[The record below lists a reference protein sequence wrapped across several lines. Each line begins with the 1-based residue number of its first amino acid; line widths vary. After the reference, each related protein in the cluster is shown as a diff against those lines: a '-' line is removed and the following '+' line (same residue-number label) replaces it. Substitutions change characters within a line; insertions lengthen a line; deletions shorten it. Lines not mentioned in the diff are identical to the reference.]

1 MGRAIRLLLIIYLL
15 VRWDPLVSQL
25 IDEGSYH
32 HKVTTE
38 VVLAIIA
45 QESFGI
51 PDILSSDGYNSV
63 GLMQITP
70 RPWVG
75 TIEQLIDP
83 EYNIRW
89 GLWFLDKG
97 LEYSDGNIYEALRI
111 YNCGR
116 RNIERNPDCGKF
128 YADRVLYYWVP
139 YIEGYLCKGTLC
151 VGE

>member
-1 MGRAIRLLLIIYLL
+1 MLIFILM
-15 VRWDPLVSQL
+15 RWGPLVTDL

-32 HKVTTE
+32 HDITPQ

-45 QESFGI
+45 QESYGI

-75 TIEQLIDP
+75 TIEQLKQP
-83 EYNIRW
+83 EYNIKW

-97 LEYSDGNIYEALRI
+97 LEYSDGDMYEALRI

-128 YADRVLYYWVP
+128 YADRIINHWIP
-139 YIEGYLCKGTLC
+139 SIERYLCEGTTC
-151 VGE
+151 IEE